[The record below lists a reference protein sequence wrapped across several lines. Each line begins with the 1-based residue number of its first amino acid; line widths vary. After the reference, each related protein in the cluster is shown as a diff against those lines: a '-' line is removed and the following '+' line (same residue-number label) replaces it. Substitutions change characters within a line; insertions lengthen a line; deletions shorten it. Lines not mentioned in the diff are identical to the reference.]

1 MGDLPSGPIAVPPW
15 RPGDL
20 PSLRAAYS
28 DRTAALMAYLA
39 AFAYDARIEATA
51 QIAVPSELSGFGFRR
66 FTAFHNGLC
75 DGFAYLAEGDEL
87 IVLSFRGTQSLINW
101 KTNLT
106 ARLIHPDAT
115 DRNLKVHEGFYGA
128 FVMLTDGAQGI
139 LDKMRQLKTTTNGLI
154 PIYITGHS
162 LGGALAQI
170 ASAVLGDDQVAA
182 CYTFGSP
189 RVGNIYFD
197 LWVKPPSY
205 RLVNYADIVPQVP
218 LSVMGY
224 RHAGDARY
232 LPDVAI
238 DSPYRFEPSLLER
251 AWQLLRGIMQF
262 LRARSILGIDDHQ
275 ITEYCRKLDHIA
287 QARAQVVGMWRG
299 SEPQRRVAEPDRA
312 KHPG

>member
-1 MGDLPSGPIAVPPW
+1 MGDLPSGPVPVPLW

-39 AFAYDARIEATA
+39 AFAYDVRIEATTS
-51 QIAVPSELSGFGFRR
+51 IAVPDELCGFGFRR

-75 DGFAYLAEGDEL
+75 DGFAYLAEGEEL
-87 IVLSFRGTQSLINW
+87 IVLAFRGTQSLINW
-101 KTNLT
+101 KTNLN

-115 DRNLKVHEGFYGA
+115 DRNLKVHEGFYSA
-128 FVMLTDGAQGI
+128 FIMLTDGAQGI
-139 LDKMRQLKTTTNGLI
+139 QDRMRQVKTTTNGSI

-224 RHAGDARY
+224 RHAGDPRY

-238 DSPYRFEPSLLER
+238 DSPYRFEPNLLER
-251 AWQLLRGIMQF
+251 TWQLLRGIQQF
-262 LRARSILGIDDHQ
+262 FKARSILGINDHQ
-275 ITEYCRKLDHIA
+275 IIEYCRKLDHIA
-287 QARAQVVGMWRG
+287 QARTRAVRACGAVP
-299 SEPQRRVAEPDRA
+299 SVRRPPVEQDTA
-312 KHPG
+312 G

>member
-1 MGDLPSGPIAVPPW
+1 MGELPSGPVPVPLW

-39 AFAYDARIEATA
+39 AFAYDVRIEATTS
-51 QIAVPSELSGFGFRR
+51 IAVPDELSGFGFRR
-66 FTAFHNGLC
+66 FTSFHNGLC
-75 DGFAYLAEGDEL
+75 DGFAYLAEGDDL

-101 KTNLT
+101 KTNLN

-115 DRNLKVHEGFYGA
+115 DRNLKVHEGFYRA
-128 FVMLTDGAQGI
+128 FVMLTDGAQGVQ
-139 LDKMRQLKTTTNGLI
+139 DKMRQVKTTTNGAI

-224 RHAGDARY
+224 RHAGDPRY

-238 DSPYRFEPSLLER
+238 DSPYRFEPNLLER
-251 AWQLLRGIMQF
+251 TWQLLRGIQQF
-262 LRARSILGIDDHQ
+262 FRARSILGINDHQ
-275 ITEYCRKLDHIA
+275 IIEYCRKLDHIA
-287 QARAQVVGMWRG
+287 QARTGAGRARG
-299 SEPQRRVAEPDRA
+299 ALPSVRRPPVEQDTA
-312 KHPG
+312 G